1 MKKITLSLVLLV
13 FSSLFANAQSL
24 IIYDI
29 DSSSFPTIKA
39 NLCGFD
45 ASGNQITN
53 LSASDFQLTENG
65 QSRTVTLVTCPIP
78 KPPLKVSIAMSI
90 DVSGSMLYGAD
101 IDMPVELGK
110 NTARLLASLIP
121 IPPSEFAVQTCNDQA
136 YLVQDFTS
144 IKSRIISAIDPI
156 NANGDNDFVEQLL
169 NPKTGLLNIAKTGK
183 YKRVAVLYTD
193 AWWASLGPDELQQCK
208 DTCSKYDIQFYAII
222 YSRPEAEPNG
232 IKTIFARTCE
242 FHRRKAL

>member
-1 MKKITLSLVLLV
+1 
-13 FSSLFANAQSL
+13 
-24 IIYDI
+24 
-29 DSSSFPTIKA
+29 
-39 NLCGFD
+39 
-45 ASGNQITN
+45 
-53 LSASDFQLTENG
+53 
-65 QSRTVTLVTCPIP
+65 
-78 KPPLKVSIAMSI
+78 MSI

-232 IKTIFARTCE
+232 IKQSLQELANFTGGKLYDGVTNQQAAEELSYRLQQDAQGNQPCRIEWQSGLSCFSTNDKR
-242 FHRRKAL
+242 